1 MSIPNFLSLVRIIL
15 VPVMVIL
22 LIDGAFRE
30 ALIVLTS
37 AGLTDALDGF
47 LARVLHQR
55 TSLGAY
61 LDPIADKTLITS
73 CFVTLSILGIIPSWL
88 AVIVVSRD
96 FIIILGAV
104 IFFMSS
110 IPFEIKPALVSKITT
125 VFQIIT
131 VFAALIIKIFPH
143 EFHKLWVLP
152 LEWGTAFFTIL
163 SGFYYITKGVKII
176 NIYNKE

>member
-1 MSIPNFLSLVRIIL
+1 
-15 VPVMVIL
+15 MVIL

>member
-1 MSIPNFLSLVRIIL
+1 VSIPNFLSLVRIIL